1 MKKII
6 NRKTYNTDTARELG
20 SWTHSYPSDLD
31 YISETL
37 CLTPR
42 GAYFLHG
49 EGGPRSRYARR
60 IAQNSWAGGERIIP
74 MTADEAREW
83 AEKHLTADQY
93 ERIFGETE
101 DAGADADG
109 GRDRITITLT
119 PEALAILDAQVAE
132 RDSNRSREINRLL
145 LAAGKE

>member
-20 SWTHSYPSDLD
+20 SWMYGYPGYPE

-37 CLTPR
+37 YMTPR

-60 IAQNSWAGGERIIP
+60 IAQNSWVGGEDIIP

-83 AEKHLTADQY
+83 AEKHLDAKEY
-93 ERIFGETE
+93 EAIFGETAE
-101 DAGADADG
+101 ASADADG

-119 PEALAILDAQVAE
+119 PEALTILDKLVAE

-145 LAAGKE
+145 LAARKE

>member
-20 SWTHSYPSDLD
+20 SWMYSYPGDLD
-31 YISETL
+31 YIAETL
-37 CLTPR
+37 YMTSR
-42 GAYFLHG
+42 GACFLHG

-60 IAQNSWAGGERIIP
+60 IAQNSWAGGEDIIP

-83 AEKHLTADQY
+83 AEKHLDAKEY
-93 ERIFGETE
+93 EAIFGEAAE
-101 DAGADADG
+101 ASADADG

-119 PEALAILDAQVAE
+119 PEALTILDAQVAE

-145 LAAGKE
+145 LAAGKG